1 MNLLSKISISTL
13 FFIPLIPHLNIV
25 ENYLHTDDLPIII
38 FFCLSTYEILRKKKL
53 AFNSNLKYLIIFI
66 SYITIQNLFINRT
79 FLSSDSLRFSFYLL
93 LFIYVVNFKIYIN
106 FENQIRYLL
115 SFLTIFSLTSYFFE
129 LDFGSDIY
137 QTWNIGFN
145 ESNLDYIKGR
155 INGFQAGGPNSFAD
169 LITLLTIYIIFK
181 VDDKKA
187 ILISFTSFLAILFT
201 YSRFSILVL
210 FLFVLYRIYISNY
223 KKYLIYF
230 VFLLLI
236 FSYSFGLIER
246 LLNDDNSGISDR
258 LLMISASTEFYL
270 DLDLID
276 KIFGIGSN
284 QLIFLSDEV
293 FNVSEFNKN
302 PYSYGPH
309 NSYIFYLINYG
320 FMGFSLFIL
329 FIYKFINL
337 KNSSNSRKFVLIS
350 FLLLNFS
357 TDLFFNHSVSWLF
370 YLILFHLEKRDI
382 KTYKV

>member
-38 FFCLSTYEILRKKKL
+38 FVCLSTYEILRKKKL

-201 YSRFSILVL
+201 YSRFSIIVL

-270 DLDLID
+270 DLDLVD